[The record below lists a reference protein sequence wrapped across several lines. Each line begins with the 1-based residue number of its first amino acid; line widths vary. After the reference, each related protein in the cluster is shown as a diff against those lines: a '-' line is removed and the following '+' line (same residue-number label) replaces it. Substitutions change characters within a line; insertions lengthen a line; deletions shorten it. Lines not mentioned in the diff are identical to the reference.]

1 MPLGRSSLWRAIR
14 IEGRLTHSFPLA
26 QPPGLPVYVAQRPLA
41 PFLWDAAAFDTNALQ
56 RPIQHFNASID
67 PSRVFLSRRRVLTIR
82 NLTRRTSAL
91 TKRSVMTT
99 ITVKRT
105 VTRQTRAQ
113 RSAMRKRRSFREL
126 TRSYLVREKTLEFAM
141 EALLFAII
149 VAISA
154 WPVLAAANA
163 VGTFL

>member
-1 MPLGRSSLWRAIR
+1 
-14 IEGRLTHSFPLA
+14 
-26 QPPGLPVYVAQRPLA
+26 
-41 PFLWDAAAFDTNALQ
+41 
-56 RPIQHFNASID
+56 
-67 PSRVFLSRRRVLTIR
+67 
-82 NLTRRTSAL
+82 
-91 TKRSVMTT
+91 MTA

-105 VTRQTRAQ
+105 IIRRTRAQ
-113 RSAMRKRRSFREL
+113 TSAMRTRGLFREL

-163 VGTFL
+163 LGEFLQQV

>member
-1 MPLGRSSLWRAIR
+1 MRRTSA
-14 IEGRLTHSFPLA
+14 
-26 QPPGLPVYVAQRPLA
+26 
-41 PFLWDAAAFDTNALQ
+41 
-56 RPIQHFNASID
+56 
-67 PSRVFLSRRRVLTIR
+67 RVFLSRCRVLTIR

-91 TKRSVMTT
+91 NKRSVMTA

-126 TRSYLVREKTLEFAM
+126 TRSYLAGERTVELTI

-154 WPVLAAANA
+154 WPVWAAANA
-163 VGTFL
+163 VGAFL